1 MGRWSGALW
10 VVAVVLLV
18 GGAHVRAE
26 SSPVKLLLSSLE
38 KQYGK
43 ERADEVFKSVV
54 DALEGKG
61 GAMMGSVDPT
71 EVVKLVEQKIDEL
84 KERVN
89 DPGLRAGRSEEAD
102 ELVHEVKQ
110 MTIDLSDA
118 LKQDQTGQ
126 GMIKLAEQMQETLTA
141 VTKLGNKVK
150 SDISQAENLL
160 NRLGRLTIKMRDK
173 QDQLKRTTRTVYSKV
188 ERGSTTGRWR
198 SLMYFVFIVELL
210 LLALYAAAQKFV
222 STKKYNK
229 LG

>member
-1 MGRWSGALW
+1 LAGRKQQFAIQMGRWSGALW

-150 SDISQAENLL
+150 SDISQ
-160 NRLGRLTIKMRDK
+160 
-173 QDQLKRTTRTVYSKV
+173 
-188 ERGSTTGRWR
+188 
-198 SLMYFVFIVELL
+198 
-210 LLALYAAAQKFV
+210 V
-222 STKKYNK
+222 SC
-229 LG
+229 GGI